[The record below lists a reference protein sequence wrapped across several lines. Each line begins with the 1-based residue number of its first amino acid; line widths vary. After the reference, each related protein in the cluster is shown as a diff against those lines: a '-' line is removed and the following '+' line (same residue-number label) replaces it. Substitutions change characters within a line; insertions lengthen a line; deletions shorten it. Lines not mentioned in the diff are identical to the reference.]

1 MFRNLPIYNSRGEKC
16 LKEHVTGLS
25 NRDRSFLSL
34 AMELSLKSDMK
45 QRHGAVI
52 VRSGRVLAHGW
63 NLLKN
68 DPNNISNE
76 HLERFCSVHAEAM
89 AIARCKKAVG
99 ATIYIARNKS
109 GRERFSKP
117 CDNCEKAIKEAGIA
131 RVVYTTDL

>member
-1 MFRNLPIYNSRGEKC
+1 M
-16 LKEHVTGLS
+16 TGLS

-45 QRHGAVI
+45 QKHGAVI
-52 VRSGRVLAHGW
+52 VRGGRVLAQGW

-68 DPNNISNE
+68 DPNNVSDE
-76 HLERFCSVHAEAM
+76 HAKLFCSVHAEGM

-109 GRERFSKP
+109 GRARHSKP
-117 CDNCEKAIKEAGIA
+117 CDSCQHAINMAGIS